1 MNGFWQWIQDNLLV
15 VVLIIIIAFQAFI
28 LIRNDNW
35 NTKNLWRRLI
45 NLLIETLDAVVEFLI
60 DIKRTCLGVLQ
71 GCADFFEVLRYI
83 LFGNFH
89 SHIRFAVANY
99 TILFASVVSFYTT
112 LNGLRRILNFELA
125 LILSFTIQTALVL
138 ASLCCAQNFSKEL
151 PKYKKIVTYD
161 LSDSKRTRSN
171 SKGTRYWRKAE
182 NGKRHCIIGIIF
194 LVLVL
199 PIIFLSSSLTY
210 VYIYGEKLDDYVLYK
225 TAHDVMMDIEND
237 INSNQASI
245 DQYFYLSKEVLI
257 AFRKHVGNQS
267 KGSDELYTLIEYLE
281 KANTTEEDPQKIL
294 AEFEAYLEWLKL
306 QDPNDIHPFLIQ
318 DVIIFPE
325 NAEGKQLQ
333 IELSE
338 ILLLAENAV
347 NLKRYYDDRS
357 NNDKEELKDM
367 NDINDNLANLRT
379 YLANHVLASVKSSSS
394 ENTRSSEQKNTEN
407 RKNMDDTYAEDQ
419 EDSDKQSI
427 RKLVSELILKTQEFY
442 NNQIPKLQDISV
454 WSIEAE
460 EGRQTNGT
468 ENKTQKLWKKPVE
481 NGFAA
486 KYNHYLEVTD
496 IRITLVS
503 RAFKALCLIEGL
515 FLRLIYGLC
524 YSSDVIILC
533 TCFVRSSQRPG
544 KSVHIRRNLVYAV
557 FIRPE
562 SKDEENVL
570 HSLLENRALNMLKLC
585 KSKSLN
591 RSVEV
596 YQHLDVAESSEDLAL
611 RESCPLLNR
620 QEETRD
626 ELYIEI
632 AHILTANFYQ
642 EILLLYSVGLA
653 YPVTD
658 SDRKIQGYVI
668 TKECIHDLLQTLFDT
683 ARRRGIDTQTFK
695 EDLKEYEED
704 TWED

>member
-1 MNGFWQWIQDNLLV
+1 M
-15 VVLIIIIAFQAFI
+15 
-28 LIRNDNW
+28 
-35 NTKNLWRRLI
+35 
-45 NLLIETLDAVVEFLI
+45 
-60 DIKRTCLGVLQ
+60 
-71 GCADFFEVLRYI
+71 
-83 LFGNFH
+83 
-89 SHIRFAVANY
+89 
-99 TILFASVVSFYTT
+99 
-112 LNGLRRILNFELA
+112 
-125 LILSFTIQTALVL
+125 
-138 ASLCCAQNFSKEL
+138 
-151 PKYKKIVTYD
+151 
-161 LSDSKRTRSN
+161 
-171 SKGTRYWRKAE
+171 
-182 NGKRHCIIGIIF
+182 
-194 LVLVL
+194 
-199 PIIFLSSSLTY
+199 TY

-357 NNDKEELKDM
+357 NNDKEELKDI

-544 KSVHIRRNLVYAV
+544 SH
-557 FIRPE
+557 
-562 SKDEENVL
+562 
-570 HSLLENRALNMLKLC
+570 
-585 KSKSLN
+585 
-591 RSVEV
+591 
-596 YQHLDVAESSEDLAL
+596 
-611 RESCPLLNR
+611 
-620 QEETRD
+620 
-626 ELYIEI
+626 
-632 AHILTANFYQ
+632 
-642 EILLLYSVGLA
+642 
-653 YPVTD
+653 
-658 SDRKIQGYVI
+658 
-668 TKECIHDLLQTLFDT
+668 
-683 ARRRGIDTQTFK
+683 
-695 EDLKEYEED
+695 
-704 TWED
+704 